1 MTMATVITLYKQ
13 PKLAEMLLRAMNH
26 PGFHFY
32 LHIDK
37 KADIK
42 PYEYLFNFPNVFL
55 VKKRYD
61 IKWAGYSMIDAL
73 LAGMEQA
80 LGSGIQYDFINHLSG
95 QCYPLKPI
103 TQIHDFFE
111 KNKGRNFLACETA
124 PSEWWQGAK
133 MRYEDYH
140 FQDANFRGSYRLAK
154 LLSTVLPKR
163 KLPFPYTLY
172 GGLLGAYWTI
182 STDAARY
189 IIKYL
194 KENKKARDFFR
205 KTWGPDEFLFNTIIM
220 NSLLRDSVVNNNYR
234 YIDWSKGGWHPKVL
248 TAADFPALAESSCFF
263 ARKFDLTVDVKI
275 LDLISTKLL
284 S

>member
-1 MTMATVITLYKQ
+1 MMMATLITLYKQ
-13 PKLAEMLLRAMNH
+13 PQLAESLLRAMKH

-37 KADIK
+37 KVDIK

-55 VKKRYD
+55 IRKRFD
-61 IKWAGYSMIDAL
+61 IKWAGYSMVEAL
-73 LAGMEQA
+73 LEGMDQA
-80 LGSGIQYDFINHLSG
+80 LNSGYKYDFINHLSG
-95 QCYPLKPI
+95 QCYPLKPM

-111 KNKGRNFLACETA
+111 ANKDRNFLACEMA
-124 PSEWWQGAK
+124 PSDWWKGAR

-140 FQDANFRGSYRLAK
+140 FQDSNMPGSYRFAK

-182 STDAARY
+182 TAEAARY
-189 IIKYL
+189 ILEYL

-205 KTWGPDEFLFNTIIM
+205 RTWGPDEFLFNTLIM
-220 NSLLRDSVVNNNYR
+220 NSPLKETVVNNNYR
-234 YIDWSKGGWHPKVL
+234 YIDWSEGGWHPKIL
-248 TAADFPALAESSCFF
+248 KAEDFDKLAQTGAFF
-263 ARKFDLTVDVKI
+263 ARKFDLTVDGKI
-275 LDLISTKLL
+275 LELINSKLL